1 MKCPWCG
8 WRGDEEELDFDE
20 HDVPMYCPDCGKI
33 AEDDG
38 EIEKICKKFMEDN
51 PNHEAWFDSMEAH
64 AGYYPVVITDKHHG
78 ERHALKIPARYV
90 FESIAEFRDWTEGV
104 VLD

>member
-8 WRGDEEELDFDE
+8 WRGDEADLDFDE

-33 AEDDG
+33 AEDEC
-38 EIEKICKKFMEDN
+38 EIEEICKKFMADN
-51 PNHEAWFDSMEAH
+51 PNYEAWFDSMEAH
-64 AGYYPVVITDKHHG
+64 AGYYPVVITDKHI
-78 ERHALKIPARYV
+78 LQIPARYV